1 MSQSLQDDSPV
12 THPST
17 SVGLLASADY
27 FAANGKSPFYW
38 YSLLEAAEQAAN
50 GKSPFYWY
58 SLLEAAEQV
67 ALAPT
72 VLEAREGEVILLT
85 LPPSSS
91 CSQAA
96 IGWTHKAC
104 LRELVD
110 TALIISFAPLEGMT
124 SATGDYAYVVL
135 RPRSSAASAGGSP
148 EVGCAPTD

>member
-1 MSQSLQDDSPV
+1 MSQSLQDDSSV
-12 THPST
+12 THST
-17 SVGLLASADY
+17 TSGLVATLV
-27 FAANGKSPFYW
+27 
-38 YSLLEAAEQAAN
+38 EAC
-50 GKSPFYWY
+50 
-58 SLLEAAEQV
+58 EQV
-67 ALAPT
+67 ASAPT

-85 LPPSSS
+85 LPPSSRYS
-91 CSQAA
+91 EAA

-135 RPRSSAASAGGSP
+135 RPRPSAASAGGGT

>member
-1 MSQSLQDDSPV
+1 MPDPVVIHCAHSRYTLTAMSQSLQDDSPV
-12 THPST
+12 THSTT

-27 FAANGKSPFYW
+27 FAANGKSPFYR
-38 YSLLEAAEQAAN
+38 
-50 GKSPFYWY
+50 Y

-67 ALAPT
+67 ASAPT

-135 RPRSSAASAGGSP
+135 RPRSSAASAGGST